1 MTSIIKATLQ
11 EAPLLA
17 HLGRLSFI
25 ESHGS
30 SATPEIVEEYVSE
43 SFSLEN
49 CKKELSD
56 QKNIYYFIYYHH
68 KPAGYSKIILNATH
82 PNIKTENVTKLERL
96 YLLKE
101 YYHLKLGYTLT
112 NFNIELS
119 KQHKQ
124 KGMWVFVWKGNK
136 QAVNFYTKAGFI
148 AIGEYFFKLTET
160 HANPNFQ
167 MLLKY

>member
-11 EAPLLA
+11 NAPLLA

-30 SATPEIVEEYVSE
+30 SATAEIVEEYVSE

-49 CKKELSD
+49 CKKELVD
-56 QKNIYYFIYYHH
+56 PNNIYYFIYYNQ
-68 KPAGYSKIILNATH
+68 KPAGYSKIILNSGH

-101 YYHLKLGYTLT
+101 FYHLQLGIQLL
-112 NFNIELS
+112 NFNIALS
-119 KQHKQ
+119 KENKQ
-124 KGMWVFVWKGNK
+124 NGMWVFVWKGNER
-136 QAVNFYTKAGFI
+136 AVNFYKKTGFQTV
-148 AIGEYFFKLTET
+148 GEYFFKLTET
-160 HANPNFQ
+160 HSNPNFQ